1 MVTEHALSAN
11 RRSNWVV
18 DSGTTCHMCNNEE
31 LFDQIIGLEMPQEI
45 TMADGHSVQG
55 TGRGD
60 VILRMSVPNGKIG
73 KCKLSDILY
82 FPGLSHNLL
91 SVSKAESNG
100 KSFEFGQSHCNIID
114 NEFGMIATAT
124 KCENL
129 YYLTCTG
136 SNLSVKENHTAMKCA
151 STDQTKENIWH
162 RRYGHLGGR
171 NLERIA
177 KEQLVDEFDYEPKKE
192 SSFCEPRVDCKQSTL
207 SFPKTGGERSD
218 ELLGIIHSD
227 ACGKIETKSLSG
239 AEYFLIFFNDKSRFV
254 WIYMC

>member
-1 MVTEHALSAN
+1 
-11 RRSNWVV
+11 
-18 DSGTTCHMCNNEE
+18 
-31 LFDQIIGLEMPQEI
+31 
-45 TMADGHSVQG
+45 
-55 TGRGD
+55 
-60 VILRMSVPNGKIG
+60 
-73 KCKLSDILY
+73 
-82 FPGLSHNLL
+82 
-91 SVSKAESNG
+91 
-100 KSFEFGQSHCNIID
+100 
-114 NEFGMIATAT
+114 MIATAT

-239 AEYFLIFFNDKSRFV
+239 AEYFVIFFNDKSRFV